1 VQANARSIQIA
12 RPPSLRRMLDRR
24 PAAQHSASVLGN
36 CPVPD
41 DGLGLSRGSDQAS
54 EPGAAILGTSRP
66 GSTAVLRVRGLPVPT
81 DSREHLAFLGKRTL
95 VPLRSGA
102 SRRSDPVIELADPAN
117 SRLSF
122 SNLTEAH
129 VLDAL
134 RRQYQVELPQIRRA
148 VNYLREHF
156 RSPHPLVHHEMLTDG
171 KHLFVEAAGLKDV
184 IDASRHGQL
193 AMRDLIGLHL
203 QRVEW
208 DKDGFIA
215 RLYPFTRSRRSP
227 AEEASQ
233 PRVVT
238 MDPRVE
244 FGRPILKVSAVPT
257 AVIADRYKAGES
269 IADLAE
275 DYGEDPL
282 NIEEAVRCELQPAKA
297 A

>member
-1 VQANARSIQIA
+1 MAATKRRSLEQLYSGPQVLEMPLYSVFEA
-12 RPPSLRRMLDRR
+12 SRYLQVPENTLR
-24 PAAQHSASVLGN
+24 SWVG
-36 CPVPD
+36 
-41 DGLGLSRGSDQAS
+41 G
-54 EPGAAILGTSRP
+54 
-66 GSTAVLRVRGLPVPT
+66 
-81 DSREHLAFLGKRTL
+81 RTY
-95 VPLRSGA
+95 PLRSGG
-102 SRRSDPVIELADPAN
+102 SRRSEPVIVLADSKK

-122 SNLTEAH
+122 NNLTEAH

-134 RRQYQVELPQIRRA
+134 RRQYNVELPQIRRA
-148 VNYLREHF
+148 IGYLREQFHTQ
-156 RSPHPLVHHEMLTDG
+156 HPLVHHQMLTDG

-184 IDASRHGQL
+184 INASRHGQL

-208 DKDGFIA
+208 DKDGFVA
-215 RLYPFTRSRRSP
+215 RLYPFTRSRKTT
-227 AEEASQ
+227 AEEAGQ

-244 FGRPILKVSAVPT
+244 FGRPVLQSSAVPT

>member
-1 VQANARSIQIA
+1 VRATRRQNLEQLYSGPQVLEVPLYSVFEASRHLQIPENTLRSWVSGRSYQ
-12 RPPSLRRMLDRR
+12 
-24 PAAQHSASVLGN
+24 
-36 CPVPD
+36 
-41 DGLGLSRGSDQAS
+41 
-54 EPGAAILGTSRP
+54 
-66 GSTAVLRVRGLPVPT
+66 
-81 DSREHLAFLGKRTL
+81 
-95 VPLRSGA
+95 LRSGA
-102 SRRSDPVIELADPAN
+102 SRQSEPVIELADPAC
-117 SRLSF
+117 RLSF
-122 SNLTEAH
+122 SNLTAAH

-148 VNYLREHF
+148 VDYLREHF
-156 RSPHPLVHHEMLTDG
+156 KTQHPLVHHQMLTDG
-171 KHLFVEAAGLKDV
+171 KYLFVEAAGLKDV
-184 IDASRHGQL
+184 INASRHGQL

-208 DKDGFIA
+208 DKDGFVA

-257 AVIADRYKAGES
+257 PVIADRYEAGES

>member
-1 VQANARSIQIA
+1 MGAT
-12 RPPSLRRMLDRR
+12 RR
-24 PAAQHSASVLGN
+24 PNLEQLYSGPQVLEVPLYSVFEASRYLQI
-36 CPVPD
+36 PD
-41 DGLGLSRGSDQAS
+41 N
-54 EPGAAILGTSRP
+54 T
-66 GSTAVLRVRGLPVPT
+66 LRSWVSGR
-81 DSREHLAFLGKRTL
+81 SY
-95 VPLRSGA
+95 PLRSGA
-102 SRRSDPVIELADPAN
+102 SRRSEAVIELADPTH

-122 SNLTEAH
+122 INLTEAH

-134 RRQYQVELPQIRRA
+134 RRQYQVELSQIRRA
-148 VNYLREHF
+148 VSYLREHF
-156 RSPHPLVHHEMLTDG
+156 RSPHPLIHHEMLTDG

-184 IDASRHGQL
+184 INASRHGQI

-208 DKDGFIA
+208 DKDGFVA
-215 RLYPFTRSRRSP
+215 RLYPFTRSRRTSS
-227 AEEASQ
+227 EEASQ

-244 FGRPILKVSAVPT
+244 FGRPILKMSAVRT

-269 IADLAE
+269 IADLAD

>member
-1 VQANARSIQIA
+1 
-12 RPPSLRRMLDRR
+12 M
-24 PAAQHSASVLGN
+24 
-36 CPVPD
+36 
-41 DGLGLSRGSDQAS
+41 
-54 EPGAAILGTSRP
+54 AAIKGRSLEQLYSGPQVLEIPLYSVFEASRYLQVP
-66 GSTAVLRVRGLPVPT
+66 ENTLRSWVG
-81 DSREHLAFLGKRTL
+81 GRTY
-95 VPLRSGA
+95 PLRSGGR
-102 SRRSDPVIELADPAN
+102 RRSEPVIELADPKH

-122 SNLTEAH
+122 NNLTEAH

-134 RRQYQVELPQIRRA
+134 RRQYNVELPQIRRA
-148 VNYLREHF
+148 IWYLREQF
-156 RSPHPLVHHEMLTDG
+156 QSQHPLVHHQMLTDG

-184 IDASRHGQL
+184 INASRHGQL

-208 DKDGFIA
+208 DKDGFVA
-215 RLYPFTRSRRSP
+215 RLYPFTRSRKTA
-227 AEEASQ
+227 AEEAGQ

-238 MDPRVE
+238 MDPRIE
-244 FGRPILKVSAVPT
+244 FGRPVLKSSAVPT

-275 DYGEDPL
+275 DYAEDPL

>member
-1 VQANARSIQIA
+1 
-12 RPPSLRRMLDRR
+12 M
-24 PAAQHSASVLGN
+24 
-36 CPVPD
+36 
-41 DGLGLSRGSDQAS
+41 
-54 EPGAAILGTSRP
+54 GAIKR
-66 GSTAVLRVRGLPVPT
+66 
-81 DSREHLAFLGKRTL
+81 RTL
-95 VPLRSGA
+95 EQLYGGPQVLDVPLYSVFEASRYLQIPENTLRSWVAGRAYPLRSGV
-102 SRRSDPVIELADPAN
+102 SRRSEPVIELADPER

-122 SNLTEAH
+122 NNLTEAH
-129 VLDAL
+129 VLEAL

-148 VNYLREHF
+148 VSYLREQF
-156 RSPHPLVHHEMLTDG
+156 RTPHPLVHHQMLTDR
-171 KHLFVEAAGLKDV
+171 KHVFIEATGLKDL

-208 DKDGFIA
+208 DKDGFVA
-215 RLYPFTRSRRSP
+215 RLYPFTRSRRTP
-227 AEEASQ
+227 VEEPLQ

-244 FGRPILKVSAVPT
+244 FGRPVLKLSAVPT

-275 DYGEDPL
+275 DYGEEPL
-282 NIEEAVRCELQPAKA
+282 NIEEAIRCELQPAKA

>member
-1 VQANARSIQIA
+1 VGVTKGRN
-12 RPPSLRRMLDRR
+12 L
-24 PAAQHSASVLGN
+24 
-36 CPVPD
+36 
-41 DGLGLSRGSDQAS
+41 
-54 EPGAAILGTSRP
+54 
-66 GSTAVLRVRGLPVPT
+66 
-81 DSREHLAFLGKRTL
+81 EHLYSGPRVLEAPLYSVFEASRYLQIPENTL
-95 VPLRSGA
+95 RSWVSGRSYSLKSGA
-102 SRRSDPVIELADPAN
+102 SRRSEPVIQIADGTN

-156 RSPHPLVHHEMLTDG
+156 RSPHPLVHHQMLTDG
-171 KHLFVEAAGLKDV
+171 KHLFVEAAGLRDV
-184 IDASRHGQL
+184 INASKHGQL

-203 QRVEW
+203 RRVEW
-208 DKDGFIA
+208 DKDGFVA
-215 RLYPFTRSRRSP
+215 RLYPFTRSRRSS

-244 FGRPILKVSAVPT
+244 FGRPVLKVSAVPT

-269 IADLAE
+269 IADLAD

-282 NIEEAVRCELQPAKA
+282 NIEEAVRCELQTAKA

>member
-1 VQANARSIQIA
+1 MYSGRKVLEVPLYSVFEASRYLQI
-12 RPPSLRRMLDRR
+12 PENTLRAWVAGR
-24 PAAQHSASVLGN
+24 AH
-36 CPVPD
+36 
-41 DGLGLSRGSDQAS
+41 
-54 EPGAAILGTSRP
+54 
-66 GSTAVLRVRGLPVPT
+66 
-81 DSREHLAFLGKRTL
+81 
-95 VPLRSGA
+95 PLRSGG
-102 SRRSDPVIELADPAN
+102 SRHSQPVIDLADAKS

-156 RSPHPLVHHEMLTDG
+156 RTQHPLIHHQMLTDG
-171 KHLFVEAAGLKDV
+171 KYLFVEAAGLNDV
-184 IDASRHGQL
+184 INASRHGQL

-203 QRVEW
+203 QRIEW
-208 DKDGFIA
+208 DKDGFVA
-215 RLYPFTRSRRSP
+215 RLYPFTRSRKSS

-238 MDPRVE
+238 MDARVE
-244 FGRPILKVSAVPT
+244 FGRPVLKSSAVPT

-269 IADLAE
+269 IAELAE
-275 DYGEDPL
+275 DYGEDPV

>member
-1 VQANARSIQIA
+1 VGATRSRNLEQLYSGPQVLEVPLYSVFEASRYLQI
-12 RPPSLRRMLDRR
+12 PEYTLRSWVAGR
-24 PAAQHSASVLGN
+24 SY
-36 CPVPD
+36 
-41 DGLGLSRGSDQAS
+41 
-54 EPGAAILGTSRP
+54 
-66 GSTAVLRVRGLPVPT
+66 
-81 DSREHLAFLGKRTL
+81 
-95 VPLRSGA
+95 PLRSGA
-102 SRRSDPVIELADPAN
+102 SRRSEPVIDLADVAN

-134 RRQYQVELPQIRRA
+134 RRQYQVELPQVRRA
-148 VNYLREHF
+148 VSYLREHF
-156 RSPHPLVHHEMLTDG
+156 RSSHPLVHHEMLTDG
-171 KHLFVEAAGLKDV
+171 KHLFVEAAGLKDA
-184 IDASRHGQL
+184 INASRHGQL

-208 DKDGFIA
+208 DKNGFVA

-227 AEEASQ
+227 AEETSQ
-233 PRVVT
+233 PRMVT

-244 FGRPILKVSAVPT
+244 FGRPILTVSAVPT

-269 IADLAE
+269 IADLAD

>member
-1 VQANARSIQIA
+1 
-12 RPPSLRRMLDRR
+12 
-24 PAAQHSASVLGN
+24 
-36 CPVPD
+36 
-41 DGLGLSRGSDQAS
+41 
-54 EPGAAILGTSRP
+54 
-66 GSTAVLRVRGLPVPT
+66 
-81 DSREHLAFLGKRTL
+81 
-95 VPLRSGA
+95 LRSGA
-102 SRRSDPVIELADPAN
+102 SRRSEPVIELADAAT

-156 RSPHPLVHHEMLTDG
+156 RSPRPLIHHQMLTDG
-171 KHLFVEAAGLKDV
+171 KHLFVEAAGLEDV
-184 IDASRHGQL
+184 INASRHGQL

-203 QRVEW
+203 RRVEW
-208 DKDGFIA
+208 DKNGFVA
-215 RLYPFTRSRRSP
+215 RLYPFTRSRRSA

-269 IADLAE
+269 IADLAD

-282 NIEEAVRCELQPAKA
+282 DIEEAVRCELQPAKA

>member
-1 VQANARSIQIA
+1 VEAIKRRNLEQLYTGPQILEIPLYSVFEASRYLQIPENTLRSWVSGRA
-12 RPPSLRRMLDRR
+12 Y
-24 PAAQHSASVLGN
+24 
-36 CPVPD
+36 PV
-41 DGLGLSRGSDQAS
+41 
-54 EPGAAILGTSRP
+54 
-66 GSTAVLRVRGLPVPT
+66 
-81 DSREHLAFLGKRTL
+81 
-95 VPLRSGA
+95 RSGA
-102 SRRSDPVIELADPAN
+102 NRRSEPVIELTDPTN

-122 SNLTEAH
+122 NNLTEAH

-134 RRQYQVELPQIRRA
+134 RRQYQVELPQIRNA

-156 RSPHPLVHHEMLTDG
+156 RTQHPLVHHQMLTDG
-171 KHLFVEAAGLKDV
+171 KHLFIEAAGLKDV
-184 IDASRHGQL
+184 INASKHGQL
-193 AMRDLIGLHL
+193 AMRDLIGMHL

-208 DKDGFIA
+208 DKDGFVA
-215 RLYPFTRSRRSP
+215 RLYPFTRSRRTP
-227 AEEASQ
+227 FEEASQ

-244 FGRPILKVSAVPT
+244 FGRPVLKLSAVPT

-275 DYGEDPL
+275 DYGEQPL

>member
-1 VQANARSIQIA
+1 MSATK
-12 RPPSLRRMLDRR
+12 RPNLELLYSGP
-24 PAAQHSASVLGN
+24 QVL
-36 CPVPD
+36 
-41 DGLGLSRGSDQAS
+41 
-54 EPGAAILGTSRP
+54 E
-66 GSTAVLRVRGLPVPT
+66 
-81 DSREHLAFLGKRTL
+81 
-95 VPLRSGA
+95 VPLYSVFEASRYLQIPVNTLRSWVSGRSYPLLSGA
-102 SRRSDPVIELADPAN
+102 SRRSQPVIALADPAT

-122 SNLTEAH
+122 SNLIEAH

-148 VNYLREHF
+148 VKYLREFF
-156 RSPHPLVHHEMLTDG
+156 RTGHPLVHHQMLTDG
-171 KHLFVEAAGLKDV
+171 KDLFVEAAGLKDV
-184 IDASRHGQL
+184 INASRHGQL

-208 DKDGFIA
+208 DRAGFVA

-244 FGRPILKVSAVPT
+244 FGRPVLKVSAVPT

-269 IADLAE
+269 IAELAD

-282 NIEEAVRCELQPAKA
+282 NIEEAVRCELQPARA

>member
-1 VQANARSIQIA
+1 
-12 RPPSLRRMLDRR
+12 L
-24 PAAQHSASVLGN
+24 
-36 CPVPD
+36 
-41 DGLGLSRGSDQAS
+41 
-54 EPGAAILGTSRP
+54 
-66 GSTAVLRVRGLPVPT
+66 
-81 DSREHLAFLGKRTL
+81 
-95 VPLRSGA
+95 
-102 SRRSDPVIELADPAN
+102 
-117 SRLSF
+117 RLSF
-122 SNLTEAH
+122 SNLTEAY

-156 RSPHPLVHHEMLTDG
+156 RSAHPLVHHEMLTDG
-171 KHLFVEAAGLKDV
+171 KHLFVEAAGLEDV
-184 IDASRHGQL
+184 INASRHGQL

-208 DKDGFIA
+208 DNDGFVA
-215 RLYPFTRSRRSP
+215 RLYPFTRSRRNA
-227 AEEASQ
+227 AEESSQ

-269 IADLAE
+269 IAELAD

>member
-1 VQANARSIQIA
+1 VGATK
-12 RPPSLRRMLDRR
+12 RRNLEQLYSG
-24 PAAQHSASVLGN
+24 PQVL
-36 CPVPD
+36 
-41 DGLGLSRGSDQAS
+41 
-54 EPGAAILGTSRP
+54 E
-66 GSTAVLRVRGLPVPT
+66 
-81 DSREHLAFLGKRTL
+81 
-95 VPLRSGA
+95 VPLYSVFEVSRYLQIPENTLRSWVSGRSYALRTGA
-102 SRRSDPVIELADPAN
+102 SRRSEPVIELADPAK

-156 RSPHPLVHHEMLTDG
+156 KTQHPLVHHQMLTDG

-184 IDASRHGQL
+184 INASRHGQL
-193 AMRDLIGLHL
+193 AMRDLFGMHL
-203 QRVEW
+203 KRVEW
-208 DKDGFIA
+208 DKDGFVA

-233 PRVVT
+233 SRVVT

>member
-1 VQANARSIQIA
+1 
-12 RPPSLRRMLDRR
+12 
-24 PAAQHSASVLGN
+24 
-36 CPVPD
+36 
-41 DGLGLSRGSDQAS
+41 
-54 EPGAAILGTSRP
+54 
-66 GSTAVLRVRGLPVPT
+66 
-81 DSREHLAFLGKRTL
+81 
-95 VPLRSGA
+95 
-102 SRRSDPVIELADPAN
+102 VIELADARN

-134 RRQYQVELPQIRRA
+134 RRQYQVELPQIRQA
-148 VNYLREHF
+148 VKYLREHF
-156 RSPHPLVHHEMLTDG
+156 QSPHPLVRHEMLTDG

-184 IDASRHGQL
+184 INASRHGQL

-208 DKDGFIA
+208 DKDGFVA

-244 FGRPILKVSAVPT
+244 FGRPILKVSSVPT

-282 NIEEAVRCELQPAKA
+282 NIEEAVRCELQPARA

>member
-1 VQANARSIQIA
+1 MGVTKR
-12 RPPSLRRMLDRR
+12 
-24 PAAQHSASVLGN
+24 
-36 CPVPD
+36 
-41 DGLGLSRGSDQAS
+41 
-54 EPGAAILGTSRP
+54 
-66 GSTAVLRVRGLPVPT
+66 
-81 DSREHLAFLGKRTL
+81 RTL
-95 VPLRSGA
+95 EQLYAGPQVLEVPLYSVFEASRYLQIPENTLRSWVAGRAYPLRSGA
-102 SRRSDPVIELADPAN
+102 RRRSEPVIELADPEN

-122 SNLTEAH
+122 NNLTEAH

-148 VNYLREHF
+148 VNYLREQF
-156 RSPHPLVHHEMLTDG
+156 RSQHPLVHHQMLTDA

-184 IDASRHGQL
+184 INASKHGQL

-208 DKDGFIA
+208 DRDGFVA
-215 RLYPFTRSRRSP
+215 RLYPFTRSRRTA
-227 AEEASQ
+227 AEEDSQ

-238 MDPRVE
+238 MDPKVE
-244 FGRPILKVSAVPT
+244 FGRPVLKWSAVPT

-275 DYGEDPL
+275 DYGEEPL
-282 NIEEAVRCELQPAKA
+282 NIEEAVRCEFQPAKA

>member
-1 VQANARSIQIA
+1 MGVTKR
-12 RPPSLRRMLDRR
+12 
-24 PAAQHSASVLGN
+24 
-36 CPVPD
+36 
-41 DGLGLSRGSDQAS
+41 
-54 EPGAAILGTSRP
+54 
-66 GSTAVLRVRGLPVPT
+66 
-81 DSREHLAFLGKRTL
+81 RTL
-95 VPLRSGA
+95 EQLYAGPQVLEVPLYSVFEASRYLQIPENTLRSWVAGRAYPLRSGA
-102 SRRSDPVIELADPAN
+102 RRRSEPVIELADPEN

-122 SNLTEAH
+122 NNLTEAH

-148 VNYLREHF
+148 VNYLREQF
-156 RSPHPLVHHEMLTDG
+156 RSQHPLVHHQMLTDA

-184 IDASRHGQL
+184 INVSKHGQL

-208 DKDGFIA
+208 DRDGFVA
-215 RLYPFTRSRRSP
+215 RLYPFTRSRRTA
-227 AEEASQ
+227 AEEDSQ

-238 MDPRVE
+238 MDPKVE
-244 FGRPILKVSAVPT
+244 FGRPVLKLSAVPT

-275 DYGEDPL
+275 DYGEEPL